1 MASPKKPRGDQIA
14 GLLAQMIDA
23 IPDKLDDARLGDV
36 IRALVLLRK
45 ELEDD
50 ENDLEVDTD
59 GARARLEHLIAR
71 IADAESAPGDP

>member
-1 MASPKKPRGDQIA
+1 VTSTKDHIA
-14 GLLAQMIDA
+14 RLLTQMIDA

-50 ENDLEVDTD
+50 ESDLEVDTD

-71 IADAESAPGDP
+71 IADAESAQSDP